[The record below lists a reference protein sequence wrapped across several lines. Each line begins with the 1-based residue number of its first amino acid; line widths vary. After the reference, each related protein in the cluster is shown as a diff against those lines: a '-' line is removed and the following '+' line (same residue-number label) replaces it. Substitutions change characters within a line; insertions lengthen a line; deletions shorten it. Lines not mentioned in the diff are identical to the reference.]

1 MTTQAAG
8 GKITGILALTMIGS
22 VALEVGDWVHV
33 SGDYT
38 VALADGSKSVIGM
51 VSVKN
56 VKVTQTSM
64 SRTVGVGNPG
74 GDVTVEARGLMV
86 ETVVSGA
93 AIAAG
98 ADVGVAADGTIQT
111 MGVGAGLMKIG
122 IALVAATAAGQ
133 DIDVLI
139 TGA

>member
-1 MTTQAAG
+1 
-8 GKITGILALTMIGS
+8 
-22 VALEVGDWVHV
+22 
-33 SGDYT
+33 
-38 VALADGSKSVIGM
+38 
-51 VSVKN
+51 
-56 VKVTQTSM
+56 
-64 SRTVGVGNPG
+64 
-74 GDVTVEARGLMV
+74 MV

-111 MGVGAGLMKIG
+111 MGAGAGLMKIG